1 MAVLPL
7 EMSLAIECINLDFLV
22 KMEEFEITRDQG
34 VEPLTYLLRF
44 KSVATPK
51 DFDTVHSIMSQ
62 YTERRIFECFWC
74 QYKDSKYFN
83 RIR

>member
-7 EMSLAIECINLDFLV
+7 EMSLAIECVNLDFLV
-22 KMEEFEITRDQG
+22 KVEEFEITRDQR
-34 VEPLTYLLRF
+34 VEPLTYFLRF

-51 DFDTVHSIMSQ
+51 DFDKVHSIMSQ
-62 YTERRIFECFWC
+62 HTEKCIFECFWC